1 MIIKMQG
8 TQFMDLAEASVWGRF
23 IVVKVHIS
31 KEAKIIMCPC
41 GTHIFPDVEKQK
53 ETVEQTNKAHNMRIC
68 DHLHRE
74 NSSTEQ

>member
-1 MIIKMQG
+1 MGLVKVTVG
-8 TQFMDLAEASVWGRF
+8 GRF
-23 IVVKVHIS
+23 MAVKVHIS

-41 GTHIFPDVEKQK
+41 RTHIFPDVEKQK
-53 ETVEQTNKAHNMRIC
+53 EAVRQTNKAHNMRIC